1 MMLGVGWGGSVMG
14 VVLFLSFVVLCRI
27 VQLYFSG
34 LSPFSWLKIFENLI
48 ENLMSSTCSL
58 APFVAQE
65 KG

>member
-27 VQLYFSG
+27 VQLYLSG
-34 LSPFSWLKIFENLI
+34 LSPFSWLKIFENVI
-48 ENLMSSTCSL
+48 ENLMSSKCSL